1 MVPEGRIVELVGDP
15 FTIFK
20 LNVPP
25 LQIVPDCVP
34 IAGFGLT
41 IIVKLVLF
49 PIHVRPAFV

>member
-20 LNVPP
+20 LYVPP

-49 PIHVRPAFV
+49 PTHVRPAFV

>member
-20 LNVPP
+20 LYVPP
-25 LQIVPDCVP
+25 LQIVQVWVP

-41 IIVKLVLF
+41 IIEKLVLL